1 IDKVHTEIDNKM
13 KEFVKSRDDAIEKV
27 NRTSKEAVKSA
38 EESKKSSDN
47 LTADV
52 NKDRDSL
59 ATLHDDT
66 KKMRDSVTV
75 DIANMKKEFQ
85 ANITEA
91 KSAKT
96 QAENN
101 QRAIEKIQNSFFDIF
116 VHFEGNIEQNNR
128 IISDIIAKLN
138 SEGFLISGKKNIIQ
152 VGVDVTEILYYNE

>member
-1 IDKVHTEIDNKM
+1 K
-13 KEFVKSRDDAIEKV
+13 
-27 NRTSKEAVKSA
+27 
-38 EESKKSSDN
+38 

-116 VHFEGNIEQNNR
+116 VHFEGNIEQNNK

-152 VGVDVTEILYYNE
+152 VGVDVTEILYYNESAEAKVRLLKQLLKEKYPDIQPRLIRKDDRNPKEILIKLKLP